1 MMKNPFTASVLAL
14 ALSALPA
21 SALSQAVV
29 QPLPGTTDADRLA
42 ATMRRVAAAPND
54 VAALIEAAELSVRL
68 DDASAAA
75 SLFARAEKIDPQNGR
90 VKAGMGA
97 ILVRAERPG
106 EALRYFN
113 QAEGYGW
120 PAMRYASDRGLAYD
134 LLGEQERAQRD
145 YRVALRAGA
154 DDETLRRYALS
165 LAISGR
171 REPALEQ
178 LEPLVRRQ
186 DRGAWRTQ
194 AFVLALTGD
203 AGGADRI
210 ATSMMPAAAAGLAP
224 FFRRLPALPA
234 VDRAFAV
241 HFGEVRASPDRLADA
256 RMAPALAALTPEADP
271 FARRPQVAA
280 VQAVPRSVPAPSSR
294 EERRRDRRTRGRGEP
309 ARTAIAAATPVP
321 TPAPAVLPATLPAP
335 VQVASAPPA
344 PLFQPPRPVIQS
356 LPTPAPT
363 PAPVA
368 APRPAVQLA
377 AVAPA
382 PRPATPV
389 RDADS
394 VLARIVASIK
404 IPAAE
409 LEAAAA
415 SPALAAGRREVA
427 RERADRAAAVRTI
440 RAARPAAEKAVA
452 SRGKVPA
459 GPAAVEEAEET
470 TPVRTAGRG
479 RRPARTAAVAEAAE
493 EAPAR
498 TTRRGARQEV
508 AAAKP
513 GTEARGKAAGT
524 KGKAARAETAAQR
537 AAKAEPERIWV
548 QVAGG
553 ANEGDLGKAW
563 TGAKKQASALSG
575 RAAYTTKSRATNRV
589 VTGPF
594 KTDAEARAF
603 VNKLRSQGVGA
614 FSFTSDAGQ
623 KMAKL
628 PAK

>member
-1 MMKNPFTASVLAL
+1 MMKIPYTASLLAL
-14 ALSALPA
+14 ALAVLPGTA
-21 SALSQAVV
+21 FSQAVV
-29 QPLPGTTDADRLA
+29 QPLPGSTDADRLA
-42 ATMRRVAAAPND
+42 ATMRRVAASPRD
-54 VAALIEAAELSVRL
+54 VAALIEAGELSVRL

-75 SLFARAEKIDPQNGR
+75 SLFARAEKLDPQNGR

-120 PAMRYASDRGLAYD
+120 PAIRFASDRGLAYD
-134 LLGEQERAQRD
+134 LLGEPERAQRD
-145 YRVALRAGA
+145 YRLALQAGA

-171 REPALEQ
+171 RDPALEQ
-178 LEPLVRRQ
+178 LQPMIRRQ

-203 AGGADRI
+203 AAGADKI

-224 FFRRLPALPA
+224 FFRRLPSLPA

-241 HFGEVRASPDRLADA
+241 HFGEVRAGPDRLADA
-256 RMAPALAALTPEADP
+256 RLAPAMAPLVAEADP
-271 FARRPQVAA
+271 FARRPQLAS
-280 VQAVPRSVPAPSSR
+280 VQAAPAAARPVR
-294 EERRRDRRTRGRGEP
+294 QDRRRNRRGAASVQT
-309 ARTAIAAATPVP
+309 AAAAP
-321 TPAPAVLPATLPAP
+321 TPTPAP
-335 VQVASAPPA
+335 VQVAAAPSPPVPQGPVFQAPAAVVQPLPAPDPVPVRRAPPV
-344 PLFQPPRPVIQS
+344 Q
-356 LPTPAPT
+356 
-363 PAPVA
+363 VA
-368 APRPAVQLA
+368 AVEPRQ
-377 AVAPA
+377 
-382 PRPATPV
+382 ATPV
-389 RDADS
+389 RDSDS

-404 IPAAE
+404 IPASE
-409 LEAAAA
+409 LEAAGATE
-415 SPALAAGRREVA
+415 LAAGRREVA

-440 RAARPAAEKAVA
+440 RAARPAAERAAAKQVA
-452 SRGKVPA
+452 SRAKAEEKAVPA
-459 GPAAVEEAEET
+459 KEEEAKADVASVRAGK
-470 TPVRTAGRG
+470 TPAKEDE
-479 RRPARTAAVAEAAE
+479 PKE
-493 EAPAR
+493 
-498 TTRRGARQEV
+498 EV
-508 AAAKP
+508 AAKPAK
-513 GTEARGKAAGT
+513 GSTKVAAKT
-524 KGKAARAETAAQR
+524 APKKPVRKETPAQR

-553 ANEGDLGKAW
+553 ANEADLGKAW

-603 VNKLRSQGVGA
+603 VNKLRAQGLGA

>member
-1 MMKNPFTASVLAL
+1 MMKIPYTASILAL
-14 ALSALPA
+14 ALAVLPGTA
-21 SALSQAVV
+21 FSQAVV
-29 QPLPGTTDADRLA
+29 QPLPGSTDADRLA
-42 ATMRRVAAAPND
+42 ATMRRVAASPRD
-54 VAALIEAAELSVRL
+54 VAALIEAGELSVRL

-75 SLFARAEKIDPQNGR
+75 SLFARAEKLDPQNGR

-120 PAMRYASDRGLAYD
+120 PAIRFASDRGLAYD
-134 LLGEQERAQRD
+134 LLGEPERAQRD
-145 YRVALRAGA
+145 YRLALQSGA

-171 REPALEQ
+171 RDPALEQ
-178 LEPLVRRQ
+178 LQPMIRRQ

-203 AGGADRI
+203 AAGADKI

-224 FFRRLPALPA
+224 FFRRLPSLPA

-241 HFGEVRASPDRLADA
+241 HFGEVRAGPDRLADA
-256 RMAPALAALTPEADP
+256 RLAPALAPLTAEADP
-271 FARRPQVAA
+271 FARRPQLAA
-280 VQAVPRSVPAPSSR
+280 VQAAPVATQPAR
-294 EERRRDRRTRGRGEP
+294 QARQERRRGRRG
-309 ARTAIAAATPVP
+309 ATPVQTAAVAP
-321 TPAPAVLPATLPAP
+321 TPSPTPTAGP
-335 VQVASAPPA
+335 VQVAAAASPPAYQAPLPQGPVFQAPAAVVQPLPAPDPVPVRRAPPV
-344 PLFQPPRPVIQS
+344 Q
-356 LPTPAPT
+356 
-363 PAPVA
+363 VA
-368 APRPAVQLA
+368 AVEPRQ
-377 AVAPA
+377 
-382 PRPATPV
+382 ATPV

-409 LEAAAA
+409 LEAAGATE
-415 SPALAAGRREVA
+415 LAAGRREVA

-440 RAARPAAEKAVA
+440 RAARPAAERAAAKQVA
-452 SRGKVPA
+452 SRAK
-459 GPAAVEEAEET
+459 AEEKAGAVKDEDARLEVASARAGK
-470 TPVRTAGRG
+470 TPVKEDE
-479 RRPARTAAVAEAAE
+479 PKE
-493 EAPAR
+493 
-498 TTRRGARQEV
+498 EV
-508 AAAKP
+508 AAKPAK
-513 GTEARGKAAGT
+513 GSTRVAAKT
-524 KGKAARAETAAQR
+524 APKKPVRKETPAQR

-553 ANEGDLGKAW
+553 ANEDDLGKAW
-563 TGAKKQASALSG
+563 TGAKKQAAALSG

-603 VNKLRSQGVGA
+603 VNKLRAQGLGA

-628 PAK
+628 PPK